1 MKSPDIFKQQEPKGL
16 QKLPGEAFRSIFRP
30 DYERHEGVRKINI
43 YLLRLAFALTFLFV
57 GADSWTYIFTHQG
70 PWDHVKAVAFCV
82 WASYSALSFLG
93 IIHPLKMLPLMLFQI
108 AYKVLWLIV
117 VAYPLWSAN
126 QLTGSPAEEMA
137 RTFLWVALPI
147 LAVPWKYVFKKY
159 VYVF

>member
-1 MKSPDIFKQQEPKGL
+1 M
-16 QKLPGEAFRSIFRP
+16 
-30 DYERHEGVRKINI
+30 
-43 YLLRLAFALTFLFV
+43 
-57 GADSWTYIFTHQG
+57 
-70 PWDHVKAVAFCV
+70 